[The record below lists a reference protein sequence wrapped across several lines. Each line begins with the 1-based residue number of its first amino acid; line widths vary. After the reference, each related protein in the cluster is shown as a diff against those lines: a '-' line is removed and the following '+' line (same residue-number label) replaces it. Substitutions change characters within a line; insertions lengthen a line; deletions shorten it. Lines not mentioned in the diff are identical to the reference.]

1 MHDIQRL
8 LALAAL
14 AGMVHAQNA
23 SAPAKTAQFEVVSI
37 REIVDGV
44 HELEGTKFSGPRAE
58 YRGFSIPALI
68 AEAWN
73 VRGDAIALAPGMPFE
88 AVYPMLAAGRSA
100 RVYNIQAVAPDRATP
115 TRDDFRLMM
124 QSLLTARF
132 KLATHTEKREKSVY
146 VLSVNGPPKLKE
158 NSAGDTCHT
167 TGSRTP
173 EGQKLVAKHCPM
185 RILIS
190 DLLLDRPIYD
200 ETGLTGFYDFEIT
213 SALPFQANDPDAIS
227 PFSAVKDLG
236 LKLEANKRQV
246 DIIVIDHVEAP
257 GEN

>member
-8 LALAAL
+8 SALAAL
-14 AGMVHAQNA
+14 AGFVHAQNA

-44 HELEGTKFSGPRAE
+44 HELEGRSFSGPRAE

-68 AEAWN
+68 AEAFD
-73 VRGDAIALAPGMPFE
+73 VRGDAIALAPGVSPNG
-88 AVYPMLAAGRSA
+88 VYPMMAAGRSA
-100 RVYNIQAVAPDRATP
+100 RIYNIEAVAPGTGAP
-115 TRDDFRLMM
+115 THDEFRLMM
-124 QSLLTARF
+124 QSLLTTRF
-132 KLATHTEKREKSVY
+132 KLAMHMEQREKSVY
-146 VLSVNGPPKLKE
+146 VLSRNGRSKLKE
-158 NSAGDTCHT
+158 NSGDDTCHT

-173 EGQKLVAKHCPM
+173 EGQKLAAKHCP
-185 RILIS
+185 IKVLIS

-213 SALPFQANDPDAIS
+213 SALPFQANDPGAIS
-227 PFSAVKDLG
+227 PFTAVKDFG
-236 LKLEANKRQV
+236 LNLESKQRQV
-246 DIIVIDHVEAP
+246 ETIVIDHVEPP

>member
-14 AGMVHAQNA
+14 AGIVDAQNA
-23 SAPAKTAQFEVVSI
+23 STQKTAQFEVVSI
-37 REIVDGV
+37 REVVDGV
-44 HELEGTKFSGPRAE
+44 HELEGRNFAGPRAE

-68 AEAWN
+68 AEAWD
-73 VRGDAIALAPGMPFE
+73 VRGDAIALAPGISPS

-100 RVYNIQAVAPDRATP
+100 RVYNIQAVAPDGATP
-115 TRDDFRLMM
+115 TRDEFRLMM
-124 QSLLTARF
+124 QSLLTTRF
-132 KLATHTEKREKSVY
+132 KLATHIEKRDKPVY
-146 VLSVNGPPKLKE
+146 VLSRNGALKLKE
-158 NSAGDTCHT
+158 SSGDDTCKT

-185 RILIS
+185 KVLIS
-190 DLLLDRPIYD
+190 DLLVDRPIYD

-213 SALPFQANDPDAIS
+213 AALPFQANDPDAIS
-227 PFSAVKDLG
+227 PFSAVTEFG
-236 LKLEANKRQV
+236 LKLEAKQRQV
-246 DIIVIDHVEAP
+246 DIIVIDHVESP